1 MSALHRR
8 TVAPSRLLTR
18 HTENLGARST
28 RCATTSRVSPYD
40 ATTTESFRSSSAKK
54 RNHPQLVGIL
64 KRRDSALGP
73 RNRLAVHLRFSDVAH
88 RPDGVVATQRN
99 DVEDGET
106 QRAGEPVFGP
116 QPTVLP
122 RFGRVA
128 IVVLGAS
135 PDLPFFSRGA
145 RVTRFSVPPTSRPL
159 TITTR
164 GTPRYGSYNPRRSE
178 DDVSLESDFEKAWT
192 SFLTSPSWLGAGGN
206 SDALHQL
213 AALTAGSIQGLA
225 AQIDRLRSDVV
236 AKGLA
241 IGE

>member
-1 MSALHRR
+1 MTPPR
-8 TVAPSRLLTR
+8 PSRSVAVPRRSETTRNLLASSNDVIRRSGRETVSQFTYLLQR
-18 HTENLGARST
+18 RRSST
-28 RCATTSRVSPYD
+28 RRRGGYAVQQRRGRRNSPRGRASVRPSTHGAATLRTGSDRRPRCVTGSP
-40 ATTTESFRSSSAKK
+40 FF
-54 RNHPQLVGIL
+54 LV
-64 KRRDSALGP
+64 
-73 RNRLAVHLRFSDVAH
+73 VAH
-88 RPDGVVATQRN
+88 A
-99 DVEDGET
+99 
-106 QRAGEPVFGP
+106 
-116 QPTVLP
+116 
-122 RFGRVA
+122 
-128 IVVLGAS
+128 
-135 PDLPFFSRGA
+135 SRGS
-145 RVTRFSVPPTSRPL
+145 RCPPTSRPL